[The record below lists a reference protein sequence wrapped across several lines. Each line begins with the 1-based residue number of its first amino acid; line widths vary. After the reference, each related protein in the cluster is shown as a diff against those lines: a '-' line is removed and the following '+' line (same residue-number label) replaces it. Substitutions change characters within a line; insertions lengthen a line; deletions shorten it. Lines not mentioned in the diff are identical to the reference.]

1 MHQNPTLFTT
11 GIRGC
16 LMVGVKDEDDLD
28 QESDSEGVGSRW
40 KKDTHFCGRAVRICQ
55 GTG

>member
-1 MHQNPTLFTT
+1 
-11 GIRGC
+11 
-16 LMVGVKDEDDLD
+16 MVGVKDEDDLD